1 MARRRLTPESK
12 AEFSKKITAS
22 AEQKAIA
29 KAKAAG
35 IDPSKLKVKGRTYE
49 QIMADIAKV
58 KASPAFKKKEA
69 AIAKALAKKA
79 AAQKPSTTKPRTT
92 GTSRGGVGRG
102 GIGRA
107 GGIGGG
113 MNWSTK

>member
-79 AAQKPSTTKPRTT
+79 AVKKAPVVKARTT
-92 GTSRGGVGRG
+92 GGARGGASRVGG
-102 GIGRA
+102 LGT
-107 GGIGGG
+107 G
-113 MNWSTK
+113 MNWQTK